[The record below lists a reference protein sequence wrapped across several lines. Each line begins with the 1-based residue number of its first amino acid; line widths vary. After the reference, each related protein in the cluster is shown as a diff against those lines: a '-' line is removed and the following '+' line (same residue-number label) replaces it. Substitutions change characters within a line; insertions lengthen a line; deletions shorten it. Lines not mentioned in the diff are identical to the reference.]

1 MSKNI
6 KTLQT
11 IHLAICAGVIM
22 AYLFTGN
29 ISQEII
35 KLPTIDSS
43 NIVFLAIP
51 LFAILISNLIF
62 NFQVKQVNKSSN
74 LEEKLAIYQTASILR
89 WAILEGV
96 AFALLFLKPD
106 FLLLGILLILY
117 LITLRPTEEKIKST
131 LP

>member
-51 LFAILISNLIF
+51 LFTILISNLIF
-62 NFQVKQVNKSSN
+62 DFQVKRVNKSSN
-74 LEEKLAIYQTASILR
+74 LEEKLAIYQTASIFR